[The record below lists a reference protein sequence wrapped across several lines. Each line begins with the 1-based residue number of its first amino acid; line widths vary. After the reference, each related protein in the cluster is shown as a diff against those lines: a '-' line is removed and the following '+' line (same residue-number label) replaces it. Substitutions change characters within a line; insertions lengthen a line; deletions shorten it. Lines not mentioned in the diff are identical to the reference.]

1 MEKSIK
7 SLHEK
12 HLKEI
17 HKKYPN
23 VKYIMIKNE
32 HHEKPKKK

>member
-1 MEKSIK
+1 MAESIK

-23 VKYIMIKNE
+23 VKYITIRNE
-32 HHEKPKKK
+32 HHEKPRKK